1 MQILCVLYQRNVLE
15 ISSAVSYITHL
26 KSCNILFIFD
36 LYSFLA
42 QSFEIIFYAQPQ
54 RESFCTVVAS
64 LIIFGTK
71 TQQWISSESTT
82 WSKQR
87 AVRIF
92 KACTI
97 RQFFSSIRSR
107 SSITKLALPSTNFF
121 RWTTWSCEWAVR
133 IYLTTKQTIEL
144 SSWVSE

>member
-1 MQILCVLYQRNVLE
+1 MCSISKKCIRNSKCCIIYHPSQIIQDSVYFWLV
-15 ISSAVSYITHL
+15 
-26 KSCNILFIFD
+26 FI
-36 LYSFLA
+36 A
-42 QSFEIIFYAQPQ
+42 QNFEIIFYAQSYH
-54 RESFCTVVAS
+54 ESFCAVVAS

-71 TQQWISSESTT
+71 TQQWISYESTT

-97 RQFFSSIRSR
+97 RQFFSSIRPR
-107 SSITKLALPSTNFF
+107 SSITKLNLPSTNFCT
-121 RWTTWSCEWAVR
+121 WTTWSCEWAVR